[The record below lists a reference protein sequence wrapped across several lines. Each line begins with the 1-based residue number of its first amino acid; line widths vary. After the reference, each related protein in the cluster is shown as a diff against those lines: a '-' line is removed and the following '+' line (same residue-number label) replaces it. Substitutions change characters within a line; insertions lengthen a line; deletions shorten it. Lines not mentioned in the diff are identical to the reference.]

1 VLLGSASFVLRDFSV
16 FGYPIAHYHR
26 ECFWRGELPLWNPLN
41 NCGLPFLAQWNT
53 MTLYPGSLCY
63 LLLPLPWSLGFFM
76 LLHLWLGGFG
86 MYAIARR
93 WTGLNFTAAL
103 AGVAYAFHGLM
114 QQSLMWPNNI
124 AAFGLLPWV
133 VLTVESGVRE
143 GGRKLVIAAL
153 VGALQMLTGAPEV
166 IVFTW
171 LICGALLSSELVKR
185 TTENVSRAALTH
197 YALRFTAL
205 ISLVTLLAAAQLLP
219 FLDLLRHSQRD
230 AGFDNSVWSLPAWG
244 FANYLVPLFR
254 CVLTSPGV
262 PLHGGQSWTS
272 SYYTGAGVLALALLA
287 VLRVSDRRS
296 RLLSLL
302 GAICLVLALGRTG
315 LLYSI
320 FERILPLGVM
330 RYSVKFVIP
339 LTFILPLLAAFAI
352 KELFRDAKP
361 FSLAPG
367 FSPVS
372 QADNESKAV
381 STASSPPATEAAEA
395 AVQSEC
401 APDTG
406 LKPGA
411 NESSNHAPQTP
422 DAIPHPLP
430 LSVDELRARMARHRL
445 RAIAAVLAAVVAL
458 IAVLGWLN
466 PLAGEGLEARLMLLF
481 SATAGGIFLVFTV
494 AAVLGLR
501 NAESRTRSFLWS
513 LAVIGL
519 VFADLRTHLP
529 NLTPRIP
536 PGYFQPGQPDL
547 LALTPAPRNG
557 VARASM
563 TWQSLQEFKSKMLPK
578 LEETLLLQRVGLYDN
593 LNLLDGLAKTDG
605 IFSLYLRTEQEVE
618 ARLFLSGGTNS
629 LPGPLANFLGIAHV
643 SSPTNIFKWHHRDTA
658 LPLITAGQRPE
669 FSAAEVTLPAMAS
682 TNWSPHATV
691 FLHPWDKALVPA
703 TNMAAAKVSAAKWDA
718 HHIECEVESPE
729 PTLVVIAQAFYHPW
743 RATVN
748 GQPATILR
756 ANHAFQAVPIP
767 AGRSTVRLEYVDR
780 RFHLGVALS
789 LLGLV
794 SCGVL
799 WWCARS
805 TPAGDG
811 VRRLTSS
818 ESETR
823 VS

>member
-1 VLLGSASFVLRDFSV
+1 MLLGSASFVLRDFSV

-53 MTLYPGSLCY
+53 MTLYPGSLVY

-93 WTGLNFTAAL
+93 WTGLNFAAAL

-143 GGRKLVIAAL
+143 GGRKLVMAAL

-171 LICGALLSSELVKR
+171 LICGALLGSELVKR
-185 TTENVSRAALTH
+185 TTENVSQGALTH
-197 YALRFTAL
+197 YALRFAAL
-205 ISLVTLLAAAQLLP
+205 VSLVSLLAAAQLLP

-230 AGFDNSVWSLPAWG
+230 ASFDNSVWSLPAWG

-272 SYYTGAGVLALALLA
+272 SYYAGAGVLALALLA

-315 LLYSI
+315 FLYSI

-339 LTFILPLLAAFAI
+339 LTFILPLLAAFAL
-352 KELFRDAKP
+352 KELFRDNADVGRRREEEKP
-361 FSLAPG
+361 
-367 FSPVS
+367 
-372 QADNESKAV
+372 NEAC
-381 STASSPPATEAAEA
+381 ST
-395 AVQSEC
+395 
-401 APDTG
+401 
-406 LKPGA
+406 
-411 NESSNHAPQTP
+411 
-422 DAIPHPLP
+422 P

-703 TNMAAAKVSAAKWDA
+703 TNMAAAKVSAAKWTA

-748 GQPATILR
+748 GQSATILR
-756 ANHAFQAVPIP
+756 ANHAFQAVPVP
-767 AGRSTVRLEYVDR
+767 AGKSTVRLEYVDR

-805 TPAGDG
+805 TPEGDG

>member
-1 VLLGSASFVLRDFSV
+1 MLLGSASFVLRDFSV

-53 MTLYPGSLCY
+53 MTLYPGSLVY

-93 WTGLNFTAAL
+93 WTGLNFAAAL

-339 LTFILPLLAAFAI
+339 LTFILPLLAAFAL
-352 KELFRDAKP
+352 KELFRDSADVGRRREEEKP
-361 FSLAPG
+361 
-367 FSPVS
+367 
-372 QADNESKAV
+372 NEAC
-381 STASSPPATEAAEA
+381 ST
-395 AVQSEC
+395 
-401 APDTG
+401 
-406 LKPGA
+406 
-411 NESSNHAPQTP
+411 
-422 DAIPHPLP
+422 P

-501 NAESRTRSFLWS
+501 NAQTRLRSFLWS

-703 TNMAAAKVSAAKWDA
+703 TNMAAAKVSAAKWTA

-748 GQPATILR
+748 GQSATILR
-756 ANHAFQAVPIP
+756 ANHAFQAVPVP
-767 AGRSTVRLEYVDR
+767 AGKSTVRLEYVDR